1 MALLNTAPFL
11 FLNLPGEI
19 RMKIYVEL
27 LTTPA
32 AITLYH
38 DQTGRQSP
46 LDLCP
51 AILRVSRQV
60 YNESA
65 WVLYERN
72 GFLIS
77 LTTEIDLI
85 RSSPY
90 RPGEIRT
97 PLCQRPG
104 LPAPRKAD
112 LFRIRDDSTGEE
124 GGLIYPHCFRRL
136 RHIGL
141 VTAGDAV
148 RGLIRDNPNFGD
160 TYRLIVSILE
170 CLATGDG
177 LHWTLGPFEP
187 TYAEHANG
195 AESFDFVLLRHKKI
209 LRLRDTCH
217 FAEMDKLVILLA
229 QVKRKRDVRTRNLK
243 ECMEGVVQLQ
253 IKFSIFLDS
262 TDDELED

>member
-1 MALLNTAPFL
+1 
-11 FLNLPGEI
+11 
-19 RMKIYVEL
+19 MKIYLEL
-27 LTTPA
+27 LTIPG
-32 AITLYH
+32 AIILYH
-38 DQTGRQSP
+38 DQTGRESS

-65 WVLYERN
+65 WILYERN

-85 RSSPY
+85 RPSPY
-90 RPGEIRT
+90 HSGEISQY
-97 PLCQRPG
+97 CQRPG
-104 LPAPRKAD
+104 LPIPRKAD

-124 GGLIYPHCFRRL
+124 QGLIYPHCFRRL

-148 RGLIRDNPNFGD
+148 RGLVRNNPIFGD
-160 TYRLIVSILE
+160 TYRLIVDILK
-170 CLATGDG
+170 CLISGDG

-187 TYAEHANG
+187 TYAELAKG

-209 LRLRDTCH
+209 LRLRDICH
-217 FAEMDKLVILLA
+217 FEEMDKMVDLIA
-229 QVKRKRDVRTRNLK
+229 QVENKREVGTRYLK
-243 ECMEGVVQLQ
+243 ECMEDVVQLQ
-253 IKFSIFLDS
+253 IKFSVFLGD
-262 TDDELED
+262 TDDKLEG

>member
-1 MALLNTAPFL
+1 MAALNTAPSSL

-19 RMKIYVEL
+19 RMKIYAGL
-27 LTTPA
+27 LTTPG

-38 DQTGRQSP
+38 DQTGRQPS

-65 WVLYERN
+65 WILYERN

-77 LTTEIDLI
+77 LTTEIDTV
-85 RSSPY
+85 RTTPAGY
-90 RPGEIRT
+90 RGIPQFT
-97 PLCQRPG
+97 QRPG

-112 LFRIRDDSTGEE
+112 LFRVRDDSTGEE
-124 GGLIYPHCFRRL
+124 QGLIYPHCFRRL
-136 RHIGL
+136 RHIGI

-148 RGLIRDNPNFGD
+148 RGLVQNNPYFGD
-160 TYRLIVSILE
+160 TYQLIIDILE
-170 CLATGDG
+170 CLITGDG
-177 LHWTLGPFEP
+177 FHWTLGAFGP

-195 AESFDFVLLRHKKI
+195 AESLDFVLLRNEKI

-217 FAEMDKLVILLA
+217 FKEMDKLVNLLA
-229 QVKRKRDVRTRNLK
+229 QVKRKREVGTRYLK

-253 IKFSIFLDS
+253 IKFCIFLS
-262 TDDELED
+262 DDELDD